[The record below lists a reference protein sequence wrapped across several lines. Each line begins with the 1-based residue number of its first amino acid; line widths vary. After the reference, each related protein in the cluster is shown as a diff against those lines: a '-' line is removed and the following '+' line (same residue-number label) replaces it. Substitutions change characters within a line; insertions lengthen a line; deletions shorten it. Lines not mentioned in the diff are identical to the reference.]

1 MSDLDVKRRLVA
13 VLRASLEEEVARTT
27 RAAKDAAEGA
37 THEDNKPE
45 GDKDMRSTEASY
57 IARGQAQ
64 RVSEIAEGL
73 ARLDGMPVKAFAP
86 GARIEASALVDLEHE
101 GKETTYFLVP
111 VAGGRTI
118 EAAGVRAQTLAVTS
132 PLGRALLGLSEG
144 DDAEVQTPRG
154 AQEHAIVRVR

>member
-1 MSDLDVKRRLVA
+1 MSDLETKRQLVA
-13 VLRASLEEEVARTT
+13 ALRASLEEEIARTA

-64 RVSEIAEGL
+64 RATEIAESL

-101 GKETTYFLVP
+101 GKTTTYLLVP
-111 VAGGRTI
+111 VAGGRML
-118 EAAGVRAQTLAVTS
+118 EAGGVRAQTLAVTS
-132 PLGRALLGLSEG
+132 PLGRALLGLEEG

-154 AQEHAIVRVR
+154 AQEHAVVRVR